1 MTNDKLLSQS
11 INFLRFPLIIGILY
25 VHFYLAKTGLS
36 IHGVKYGADGSHV
49 LLVFRA
55 FVLLQDR
62 ILP

>member
-36 IHGVKYGADGSHV
+36 IHGVKYGADAPVGNAQFDQEF
-49 LLVFRA
+49 LELR
-55 FVLLQDR
+55 
-62 ILP
+62 